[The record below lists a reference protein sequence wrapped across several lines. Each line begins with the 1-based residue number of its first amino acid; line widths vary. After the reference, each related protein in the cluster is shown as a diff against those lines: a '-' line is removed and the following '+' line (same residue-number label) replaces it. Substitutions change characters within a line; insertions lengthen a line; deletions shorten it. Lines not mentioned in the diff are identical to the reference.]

1 MLNKRVAYILLV
13 FVIVIILF
21 IPNTRRVVY
30 RFVGDFFFPFIS
42 MVSNIGSYVDKKTDI
57 RKSKATLIDEV
68 VELRRENAVI
78 AAKSSTITLLRNE
91 NIELRKLLKLKSN
104 SFYKYIFSEI
114 ISRDPVL
121 WFQQFTI
128 NKGIN
133 DGIENGALVIA
144 RAEGMGKSKG
154 NIDFAVVGR
163 ISAVSNHSAVVDTI
177 VNDDCRL
184 SVIIPQNG
192 ATGILTGGG
201 RTGTELWSEAVY
213 LPRDLKYNADSV
225 VQTSGLNDFTPPA
238 LRVGRIAGK
247 EKADVTIY
255 NDLYAKAKIK
265 PDIDFNHLKFVLVLV
280 KND

>member
-30 RFVGDFFFPFIS
+30 RFAGDFFFPFIS
-42 MVSNIGSYVDKKTDI
+42 MVSNIGNYVDKKTDI
-57 RKSKATLIDEV
+57 RKSKAALIDEV
-68 VELRRENAVI
+68 VELRRKNDVL
-78 AAKSSTITLLRNE
+78 AAETTNTALLRNE

-104 SFYKYIFSEI
+104 SFYKYVFAEI

-128 NKGIN
+128 NKGSN

-144 RAEGMGKSKG
+144 STKGKSKLKG

-163 ISAVSNHSAVVDTI
+163 ISAVSNHSSVVDTI
-177 VNDDCRL
+177 INNDCRL

-201 RTGTELWSEAVY
+201 RSRMQLWSEIVY
-213 LPRDLKYNADSV
+213 LPRDLKYKTGSV
-225 VQTSGLNDFTPPA
+225 VQTSGLNDFIPSA
-238 LRVGRIAGK
+238 LRVGKIMGE
-247 EKADVTIY
+247 EKADVNIY
-255 NDLYAKAKIK
+255 NDLYAKARIK